1 MSEPPTVV
9 LGRPPALCDEPVVHG
24 WVRNCP
30 HDVGG
35 ASLGQT
41 GGEGAFCGKRPCY
54 PPLVVVAMP
63 LLTLIDVSD
72 LWI

>member
-1 MSEPPTVV
+1 MSEPPPVL
-9 LGRPPALCDEPVVHG
+9 LGRPSALCDEPVVHG
-24 WVRNCP
+24 GVRNCP

-41 GGEGAFCGKRPCY
+41 GGEGALCGKRPCY
-54 PPLVVVAMP
+54 PPLVVVATP

-72 LWI
+72 FWI